1 MSSYKQEF
9 GQDFDL
15 GFDLIEHPY
24 LIDKSW
30 HNDLCPSFYFKIDEQ
45 YYVLWVDYAEEEQRE
60 EDTSRYVI
68 VEAINEGSNEEP
80 EVYAGGGK
88 IAFQCEF
95 FTEFEEWLK
104 LYQTSN
110 PRVDI

>member
-1 MSSYKQEF
+1 VSLYKQEF

-15 GFDLIEHPY
+15 GFDLKEHPY

-30 HNDLCPSFYFKIDEQ
+30 HNDLCPSFYFKVDEQ
-45 YYVLWVDYAEEEQRE
+45 YYVLWVDYADEERRE
-60 EDTSRYVI
+60 EDTSMKLLMR
-68 VEAINEGSNEEP
+68 
-80 EVYAGGGK
+80 EVMKNRKFMLVGGK
-88 IAFQCEF
+88 IAFQCDF
-95 FTEFEEWLK
+95 FTELEEWLK